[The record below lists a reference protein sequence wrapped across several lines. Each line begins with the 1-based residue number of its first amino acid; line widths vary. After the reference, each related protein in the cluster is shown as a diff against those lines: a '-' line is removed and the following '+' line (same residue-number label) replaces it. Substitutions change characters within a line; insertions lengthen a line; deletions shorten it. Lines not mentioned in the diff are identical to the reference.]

1 MQLDLRKLAH
11 FAAVVEERSMTR
23 AAVRLRLTQQA
34 LSMSIRALE
43 RELGVLLFERG
54 RGGVELL
61 PAGHSLYTDGGP
73 LLAAA
78 TAAVARARR
87 THGSDTE
94 LLRIGH
100 TPAVT
105 DTDVV
110 TLLAGAALALAAT
123 VTQVIQIQPDDVGDR
138 LWDRSIDL
146 ALTRAMSPS
155 QGLTG
160 QVVTRHRLRVAVR
173 ADHHLALRDVVTI
186 HDLASETLLVP
197 APPGG
202 SADTELLLALLRA
215 AGVEPRHRVSPVRGT
230 PPVTAVVG
238 DDGVALVTDAPG
250 PAVGGAVHVLELEPS
265 TTVPLVAA
273 WRSDARN
280 RARDVLIDAVRN

>member
-34 LSMSIRALE
+34 LSLSIRALE
-43 RELGVLLFERG
+43 RELGVLLFERV

-78 TAAVARARR
+78 TRAVAPARR

-105 DTDVV
+105 GTDVV
-110 TLLAGAALALAAT
+110 TLLAEAPLALAAT
-123 VTQVIQIQPDDVGDR
+123 STQVIQSSPATWATCCGTG
-138 LWDRSIDL
+138 RS
-146 ALTRAMSPS
+146 TSR
-155 QGLTG
+155 
-160 QVVTRHRLRVAVR
+160 
-173 ADHHLALRDVVTI
+173 
-186 HDLASETLLVP
+186 
-197 APPGG
+197 
-202 SADTELLLALLRA
+202 
-215 AGVEPRHRVSPVRGT
+215 
-230 PPVTAVVG
+230 
-238 DDGVALVTDAPG
+238 
-250 PAVGGAVHVLELEPS
+250 
-265 TTVPLVAA
+265 
-273 WRSDARN
+273 
-280 RARDVLIDAVRN
+280 

>member
-61 PAGHSLYTDGGP
+61 PAGHSLYMDGGP

-110 TLLAGAALALAAT
+110 TLLAGAPLALAAT
-123 VTQVIQIQPDDVGDR
+123 VTQVIQIQPADVGDR

-173 ADHHLALRDVVTI
+173 ADR
-186 HDLASETLLVP
+186 SP
-197 APPGG
+197 RAP
-202 SADTELLLALLRA
+202 RR
-215 AGVEPRHRVSPVRGT
+215 RHRP
-230 PPVTAVVG
+230 
-238 DDGVALVTDAPG
+238 
-250 PAVGGAVHVLELEPS
+250 
-265 TTVPLVAA
+265 
-273 WRSDARN
+273 
-280 RARDVLIDAVRN
+280 